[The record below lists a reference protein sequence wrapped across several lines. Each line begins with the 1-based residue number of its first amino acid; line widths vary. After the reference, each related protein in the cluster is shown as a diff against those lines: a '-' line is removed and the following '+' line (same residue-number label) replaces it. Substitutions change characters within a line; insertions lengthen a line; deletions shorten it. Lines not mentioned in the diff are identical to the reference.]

1 MIYDEDS
8 CPKKEHIAKAQ
19 ADVVLKID
27 LSNKRKTPPQK
38 QLLKEGGGWRGG
50 FAGGCVGEGC
60 DVGGEDVRYFL
71 KR

>member
-38 QLLKEGGGWRGG
+38 QLLKEGDGWRGG
-50 FAGGCVGEGC
+50 G
-60 DVGGEDVRYFL
+60 DLQEDVSGKVVMWEERM
-71 KR
+71 